1 MPKFTVVDPEERC
14 KELIVPVQIDVE
26 PMHMELDNG
35 SSVTIILN
43 NLWVD
48 VFPKSALYRSDVKLR
63 SYSGHEMPVMGEATI
78 RVRYGNQ
85 EACLPAV
92 VTAGDGPPIMDRNWL
107 SVF

>member
-63 SYSGHEMPVMGEATI
+63 SYSGHEMLVMGEATI

-92 VTAGDGPPIMDRNWL
+92 VTAGDGPAIMDRNWL